1 MQVTHRNGLEID
13 KEEKLNLKQLWSRYA
28 IFWPFYAL
36 LLVIALIGAWAY
48 VRYFTVPLYESN
60 ARILL
65 KDKNKGVSES
75 KSLEDLNLISIN
87 KTIENEVEVIQ
98 SRTLI
103 TDVVKSLGLYAP
115 IYEKTKIRSK
125 SAYTSSPV
133 RIEALDMNNVKP
145 SKEIPFAYEKQTNQ
159 VTIANNKFPLNK
171 WVSTQWGMLRFV
183 PNKNYDGSFRNG
195 LYFVFADPRE
205 VANDIQAR
213 LNVAATSKLS
223 TIIDLTLRDQV
234 PQEGEDILNE
244 LMNAYDRSQENENRS
259 LAENTM
265 AFVNNR
271 LIRVARTLD
280 SIENNSQRYK
290 ASRGAIDISTE
301 GRLYLESATTV
312 DRKLADVGIQL
323 TVLDTVENYV
333 RSKSNQGG
341 VVPSTVGI
349 SDPGLS
355 RLLNQMYDL
364 ELQYEK
370 IKKTTGENNPVAT
383 GIADQI
389 DKIRPSVLENIESQ
403 RKTLQASKA
412 NLNSTNNI
420 YTSRIQGLPQ
430 KERELLDIGRE
441 QAIQSEIYTFLL
453 KKQEETAL
461 SFASTVSDN
470 RIVDRA
476 QSSSY
481 PVSPNKRLIYLGAAI
496 ASLVLGIGIIAIL
509 LLLRSKV
516 MFRQEIEDRTAHPI
530 IGEIAFEKSTD
541 PIVTGDGKRTLIA
554 EQFRKLRI
562 ALSYAG
568 INSKNKKIL
577 VTSTI
582 GGEGKS
588 FVATNL
594 AVSLAMTGKKVVL
607 LELDLNHPTISDKL
621 QVKVD
626 IGITDYLLGKR
637 DHDQI
642 IKRTKIHDN
651 LFIIPSGPL
660 PENPSELLM
669 NGRIQTLLTSLHGM
683 FDYIIVDAAPVS
695 PVTDAYILSP
705 YCDVTLYVVRH
716 RYTPLAAIEKIDEN
730 KVNQL
735 HNVAIVFNGVRSYS
749 LFKNNYYGYGYGYT
763 GSSNNKKEGSK
774 GSSPVQSISKA

>member
-13 KEEKLNLKQLWSRYA
+13 KEEKLNLKQMWSRYA
-28 IFWPFYAL
+28 IFWPLYAL
-36 LLVIALIGAWAY
+36 LLVVALAGAWVY
-48 VRYFTVPLYESN
+48 VRYYTVPLYESN
-60 ARILL
+60 ARIML

-75 KSLEDLNLISIN
+75 KTLEDLNLISVN
-87 KTIENEVEVIQ
+87 KTIENEVEVMQ

-103 TDVVKSLGLYAP
+103 TDVVKNLGLYAP
-115 IYEKTKIRSK
+115 LYEKTKFRSK
-125 SAYTSSPV
+125 LAYLSSPIRV
-133 RIEALDMNNVKP
+133 EALDPNKIKP
-145 SKEIPFAYEKQTNQ
+145 SPEIPFSFDNKTNQ
-159 VTIANNKFPLNK
+159 VSIARSKFPLNK
-171 WVSTQWGMLRFV
+171 WVSTQYGMLRFV
-183 PNKNYDGSFRNG
+183 PNSHYDGSFKNN
-195 LYFVFADPRE
+195 LYFLLADPRE

-213 LNVAATSKLS
+213 VVVAATSKLS
-223 TIIDLTLRDQV
+223 TIVDLTLRDQV
-234 PQEGEDILNE
+234 PQQGEDVLNE
-244 LMNAYDRSQENENRS
+244 LMNAYNRS
-259 LAENTM
+259 LENESKELAESTM

-271 LIRVARTLD
+271 LIRVAHTLD

-290 ASRGAIDISTE
+290 SSRGAIDISTE
-301 GRLYLESATTV
+301 GKLYLESATSV
-312 DRKLADVGIQL
+312 DRKLADVGNQL
-323 TVLDTVENYV
+323 TVLDTVETYV
-333 RSKSNQGG
+333 RSKNNQGG
-341 VVPSTVGI
+341 LVPSTVGM

-383 GIADQI
+383 GISDQI
-389 DKIRPSVLENIESQ
+389 EKIRPGVLENIESQ
-403 RKTLQASKA
+403 RKSLMASRS
-412 NLNSTNNI
+412 NLNATNNI
-420 YTSRIQGLPQ
+420 YNSRIQGLPQ
-430 KERELLDIGRE
+430 KERELLDIERE
-441 QAIQSEIYTFLL
+441 QAIQSELYTFLL

-470 RIVDRA
+470 RVVDRA
-476 QSSSY
+476 QSSAY
-481 PVSPNKRLIYLGAAI
+481 PVSPNKKLIYLGAAI
-496 ASLVLGIGIIAIL
+496 ASLLFGIGIITLVL
-509 LLLRSKV
+509 LLKNKV
-516 MFRQEIEDRTAHPI
+516 MFRQEIEDRTTHPI
-530 IGEIAFEKSTD
+530 IGEIALEKSTD
-541 PIVTGDGKRTLIA
+541 PVVTGDGKRTLVA

-562 ALSYAG
+562 ALSYTG

-588 FVATNL
+588 FVANNL

-607 LELDLNHPTISDKL
+607 MELDLNRPTISDKL

-626 IGITDYLLGKR
+626 SGITDYLLGKR
-637 DHDQI
+637 EHDQI

-651 LFIIPSGPL
+651 LFIVPSGPL

-669 NGRIQTLLTSLHGM
+669 NGRIQTLLAQLHPM

-716 RYTPLAAIEKIDEN
+716 RYTPLAAVEKIDENN

-735 HNVAIVFNGVRSYS
+735 HNVAIVFNGVRSYG
-749 LFKNNYYGYGYGYT
+749 LFKKNNYYGYGYGYT
-763 GSSNNKKEGSK
+763 SNKKTGNS
-774 GSSPVQSISKA
+774 GVSSAQTATKT

>member
-13 KEEKLNLKQLWSRYA
+13 KEEKLNLNQLWSRYA
-28 IFWPFYAL
+28 IFWPFYIL
-36 LLVIALIGAWAY
+36 LLLLACAGAWIY
-48 VRYFTVPLYESN
+48 VRYYTVPLYESN

-115 IYEKTKIRSK
+115 VYEKGKIHSNV
-125 SAYTSSPV
+125 AYTSSPIRV
-133 RIEALDMNNVKP
+133 EVLDPNNIKP
-145 SKEIPFAYEKQTNQ
+145 TKEIPFSYDSKASQ
-159 VTIANNKFPLNK
+159 VVIANNKFPLNK
-171 WVSTQWGMLRFV
+171 WASTQYGIVRFV
-183 PNKNYDGSFRNG
+183 PNGRYDGTFKND
-195 LYFVFADPRE
+195 LYFMLVDPRE

-223 TIIDLTLRDQV
+223 TILDLTLRDQV
-234 PQEGEDILNE
+234 PQRGEDVLNE
-244 LMNAYDRSQENENRS
+244 LMNGYNRSLENENRA

-271 LIRVARTLD
+271 LGKVARTLD
-280 SIENNSQRYK
+280 SIENKSQRYK
-290 ASRGAIDISTE
+290 SSRGAIDIGTE
-301 GRLYLESATTV
+301 GKLYLESATSV
-312 DRKLADVGIQL
+312 DRKLADVGIQM
-323 TVLDTVENYV
+323 TVLDTVESYV
-333 RSKSNQGG
+333 RSKNGQSGL
-341 VVPSTVGI
+341 VPSTVGI

-370 IKKTTGENNPVAT
+370 IKRTTGENNPLAT
-383 GIADQI
+383 SLSDQI
-389 DKIRPSVLENIESQ
+389 EKVRPSILENIESQ
-403 RKTLQASKA
+403 KKSLLASRN
-412 NLNSTNNI
+412 NLYATNSIN
-420 YTSRIQGLPQ
+420 YSRIQGLPQ
-430 KERELLDIGRE
+430 KERELLDIERE

-476 QSSSY
+476 QSSAY
-481 PVSPNKRLIYLGAAI
+481 PVSPNKKLIYLGAAI
-496 ASLVLGIGIIAIL
+496 ASLILGIGLVTL
-509 LLLRSKV
+509 LLLLKNKV

-530 IGEIAFEKSTD
+530 IGEIVYEKSTD

-562 ALSYAG
+562 ALSYTG

-626 IGITDYLLGKR
+626 SGITDYLLGKR
-637 DHDQI
+637 EADQI

-651 LFIIPSGPL
+651 LFIVPSGPL

-669 NGRIQTLLTSLHGM
+669 NGRIQTLLTAFHSM
-683 FDYIIVDAAPVS
+683 FDYIVVDAAPVG
-695 PVTDAYILSP
+695 PVTDTYILSP
-705 YCDVTLYVVRH
+705 FCDVTLYIVRH
-716 RYTPLAAIEKIDEN
+716 RYTPIAAIEKIDENN

-735 HNVAIVFNGVRSYS
+735 HNVAIVFNGVHSYS
-749 LFKNNYYGYGYGYT
+749 LFKKNNYYGYGYGYT
-763 GSSNNKKEGSK
+763 GNKKEGSK
-774 GSSPVQSISKA
+774 GVTAVEPVTKT

>member
-13 KEEKLNLKQLWSRYA
+13 KEEKLNLTQLWSRYA
-28 IFWPFYAL
+28 IFWPFYIL
-36 LLVIALIGAWAY
+36 LLVLALVGASLY
-48 VRYFTVPLYESN
+48 VRYYTVPLYESN

-65 KDKNKGVSES
+65 KDKNKGVGES

-87 KTIENEVEVIQ
+87 KTIENEVEVMQ

-103 TDVVKSLGLYAP
+103 TDVVKNLGLYAP
-115 IYEKTKIRSK
+115 LYEKAKVRSK
-125 SAYTSSPV
+125 NAYTTSPIRV
-133 RIEALDMNNVKP
+133 EALDVNNIKP
-145 SKEIPFAYEKQTNQ
+145 SQEVPFSFDSKTS
-159 VTIANNKFPLNK
+159 VVSIANSRFPLNK
-171 WVSTQWGMLRFV
+171 WISTQWGMLRFV
-183 PNKNYDGSFRNG
+183 PNKRYDGSFKSN
-195 LYFVFADPRE
+195 LYFVLADPRE

-213 LNVAATSKLS
+213 LGVAASSKLS
-223 TIIDLTLRDQV
+223 TIVDLIIRDQV
-234 PQEGEDILNE
+234 PQQGEDILNE
-244 LMNAYDRSQENENRS
+244 LMNTYNRS
-259 LAENTM
+259 LETENKVLAENTM

-271 LIRVARTLD
+271 LIHVARTLD

-290 ASRGAIDISTE
+290 SSRGAIDIPTE
-301 GRLYLESATTV
+301 SKLYLESATSI
-312 DRKLADVGIQL
+312 DRKLAEVSVQM
-323 TVLDTVENYV
+323 TVLDTLENYV
-333 RSKSNQGG
+333 RSKSNEGG
-341 VVPSTVGI
+341 LVPSSVGMN
-349 SDPGLS
+349 DPGLS
-355 RLLNQMYDL
+355 RLLNQKYDL

-383 GIADQI
+383 SIADQI
-389 DKIRPSVLENIESQ
+389 EKIRPSILENIESQ
-403 RKTLQASKA
+403 KRSLLASRN
-412 NLNSTNNI
+412 NLYATNNA
-420 YTSRIQGLPQ
+420 YNSRIQGLPQ
-430 KERELLDIGRE
+430 KERELLDIERQ
-441 QAIQSEIYTFLL
+441 QAIQSDIYTFLL

-470 RIVDRA
+470 RIVDKA
-476 QSSSY
+476 QSSAY
-481 PVSPNKRLIYLGAAI
+481 PVSPNKKLIYLGAAI
-496 ASLVLGIGIIAIL
+496 ASLIFGIGLITLVL
-509 LLLRSKV
+509 LLKNKV
-516 MFRQEIEDRTAHPI
+516 MFRQEIEDRTTHPI
-530 IGEIAFEKSTD
+530 IGEIAFEKATD

-562 ALSYAG
+562 ALSYTG

-594 AVSLAMTGKKVVL
+594 AVSLAMTGKRVVL
-607 LELDLNHPTISDKL
+607 LELDLNRPTISDKL

-637 DHDQI
+637 EVDQI

-651 LFIIPSGPL
+651 LFIVPSGPL

-669 NGRIQTLLTSLHGM
+669 NGRISTLMASLHSM
-683 FDYIIVDAAPVS
+683 FDYIIVDAAPVG

-730 KVNQL
+730 NKVNQL
-735 HNVAIVFNGVRSYS
+735 HNIALVFNGVHSYNI
-749 LFKNNYYGYGYGYT
+749 FRKNNYYGYGYGYT
-763 GSSNNKKEGSK
+763 GNSK
-774 GSSPVQSISKA
+774 NGKGVTPVQSVTKA

>member
-13 KEEKLNLKQLWSRYA
+13 KEEKLNLNQLWSRYA
-28 IFWPFYAL
+28 IFWPLYVL
-36 LLVIALIGAWAY
+36 LLLLALVGAGIY
-48 VRYFTVPLYESN
+48 VRYYTVPLYESN

-115 IYEKTKIRSK
+115 MYEKGKIHSN

-133 RIEALDMNNVKP
+133 RIEVLDANSIKP
-145 SKEIPFAYEKQTNQ
+145 TKEIFFSYDNKIGQ
-159 VTIANNKFPLNK
+159 VSIANNKFPLNK
-171 WVSTQWGMLRFV
+171 WASTQYGILRFV
-183 PNKNYDGSFRNG
+183 PNARYDGTFKNE
-195 LYFVFADPRE
+195 LYFMLVDPRE

-213 LNVAATSKLS
+213 LSVAATSKLS
-223 TIIDLTLRDQV
+223 TILDLTLRDQV
-234 PQEGEDILNE
+234 PERGEDVLNE
-244 LMNAYDRSQENENRS
+244 LMNAYNRSLENENRS

-265 AFVNNR
+265 TFVNNR
-271 LIRVARTLD
+271 LGKVARTLD

-290 ASRGAIDISTE
+290 ASRGAIDIGTE
-301 GRLYLESATTV
+301 GKLYLESATSV
-312 DRKLADVGIQL
+312 DRKLAEVGVQL
-323 TVLDTVENYV
+323 TVLDTVESYV
-333 RSKSNQGG
+333 RSKNGQGG

-370 IKKTTGENNPVAT
+370 IKRTTGENNPMAT
-383 GIADQI
+383 SLADQI
-389 DKIRPSVLENIESQ
+389 EKVRPSILENIESQ
-403 RKTLQASKA
+403 KKSLLASRN
-412 NLNSTNNI
+412 NLYETNSIN
-420 YTSRIQGLPQ
+420 YSRIQGLPK
-430 KERELLDIGRE
+430 KERELLDIERE

-461 SFASTVSDN
+461 SFASTASNN

-476 QSSSY
+476 QSSAY
-481 PVSPNKRLIYLGAAI
+481 PVSPNKKLIYLGAAI
-496 ASLVLGIGIIAIL
+496 ASLLLGIGLVTL
-509 LLLRSKV
+509 LLLLKSKV
-516 MFRQEIEDRTAHPI
+516 MFRQEIEDRTTHPI
-530 IGEIAFEKSTD
+530 IGEIVYEKSTD

-562 ALSYAG
+562 ALSYTG

-626 IGITDYLLGKR
+626 SGITDYLLGKR
-637 DHDQI
+637 EVDQI

-651 LFIIPSGPL
+651 LFIVPSGPL

-669 NGRIQTLLTSLHGM
+669 NGRIQTLLTALHSL
-683 FDYIIVDAAPVS
+683 FDYIVVDAAPVN

-705 YCDVTLYVVRH
+705 FCDVTLYIVRH
-716 RYTPLAAIEKIDEN
+716 RYTPIAAIEKIDENN

-735 HNVAIVFNGVRSYS
+735 HNVAIVFNGVHSYS
-749 LFKNNYYGYGYGYT
+749 LFKKNNYYGYGYGYT
-763 GSSNNKKEGSK
+763 GSKKEGSN
-774 GSSPVQSISKA
+774 GVSTVQTVTKS